1 MHIFGASMYRPI
13 HIHVVLSQ
21 EYRSDTFVTTCRAR
35 YTVSRYVIYMN
46 IYFNLQ
52 VGPIHNCN
60 FGPVVDALTN
70 VQPGGIFQH
79 LKMSSIIFTND
90 LSHLFFKKKSINL
103 KHMKTQNENW
113 RNFRIG
119 FL

>member
-13 HIHVVLSQ
+13 HIVLSQ

-35 YTVSRYVIYMN
+35 YTVSRYVIYIN
-46 IYFNLQ
+46 TYFNLQ

-90 LSHLFFKKKSINL
+90 LSHLFLKRKSINL

-113 RNFRIG
+113 RNF
-119 FL
+119 

>member
-13 HIHVVLSQ
+13 HIVLSQ

-90 LSHLFFKKKSINL
+90 LSHLFFLKKSINL
-103 KHMKTQNENW
+103 KHMKSQNENW
-113 RNFRIG
+113 RNF
-119 FL
+119 